1 GLTSV
6 KALVHRNLDE
16 EEAHRMAFTK
26 NVVRKNLS
34 PLDRA
39 NAISLARRR
48 GLKRVAITSAFG
60 MSEKQLQR
68 YEKLLEVPEALQR
81 LVDDGR
87 ASMAHAFVLSRHKGL
102 DLYEWVARA
111 LENKWSA
118 IVLQREI
125 RKVVKSSA
133 NSRRREFIR
142 SSENEVRGYAWRVS
156 RNSSPE
162 ELDRAIEAH
171 EESLRVLRGFRRIS
185 KNDGSGSEQQQR
197 RRSSS
202 TS

>member
-1 GLTSV
+1 YRTGATFADLRDSIAREGQREPIDLLDGRPHIIIDGHRRFRAIAELGLTSV

-87 ASMAHAFVLSRHKGL
+87 ASMAHAFV
-102 DLYEWVARA
+102 
-111 LENKWSA
+111 
-118 IVLQREI
+118 
-125 RKVVKSSA
+125 
-133 NSRRREFIR
+133 
-142 SSENEVRGYAWRVS
+142 
-156 RNSSPE
+156 
-162 ELDRAIEAH
+162 
-171 EESLRVLRGFRRIS
+171 
-185 KNDGSGSEQQQR
+185 
-197 RRSSS
+197 
-202 TS
+202 